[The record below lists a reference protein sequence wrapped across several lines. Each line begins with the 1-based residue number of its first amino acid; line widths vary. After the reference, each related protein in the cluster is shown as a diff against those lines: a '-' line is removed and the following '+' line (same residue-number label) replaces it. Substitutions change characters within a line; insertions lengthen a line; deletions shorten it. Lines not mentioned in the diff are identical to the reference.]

1 MPRLPEELIERIKKD
16 IDLVQ
21 LIQSQGYQLKKNG
34 KDYLLS
40 CPWHDDKE
48 ASLVISPDTNLWHC
62 MGACQ
67 TGGSVIDWVMKT
79 QGVSFRLACEILQK
93 DPSLINNTQTVKKNT
108 TTKLASPLAANADN
122 QKLLHQVITYY
133 HEALKTAPEA
143 LEYLEQRGLNSP
155 ELINTFKL
163 GYANRTLGY
172 RLPARNRKAGSEI
185 RGQLQEIGI
194 FRKSG
199 HEHFNG
205 SIVVPV
211 QDENKQITEVYGRKI
226 LGNKL
231 RKGTAQHLYLPGAH
245 EGVWNVEALKV
256 YDEIIL
262 CEALIDAMTFWVHGF
277 KNVTASYGT
286 SGFTA
291 SHLAALKQQNIKRVL
306 IAYDRDEAGNT
317 AAEQLAEKLNQ
328 EGIECF
334 RLQFP
339 KKMDANEYALKMTPA
354 DKSLA
359 LVIRKAQW
367 MGKGDAQGCVSVV
380 GGRKPGTTEAPTT
393 EQETNTEQAE
403 SEKTAAKEKSTQS
416 EPLTPSAL
424 ASCVALPPAS
434 MQSLAASLEAVEPP
448 SSPVPQTA
456 QIIEA
461 EIKDHE
467 IHISL
472 GERHYR
478 IRGLGDQTITLK
490 INLMLTLDEG
500 FHNDK
505 LDLYSAKQRTVFMNQ
520 A

>member
-1 MPRLPEELIERIKKD
+1 MQPSYFFVVSLDNVLELNLMPRLPEELITQIKQT

-21 LIQSQGYQLKKNG
+21 LIQSQGYQLKQNG

-48 ASLVISPDTNLWHC
+48 ASLVVSPDTNLWHC

-108 TTKLASPLAANADN
+108 TTKLASPLATNADN

-155 ELINTFKL
+155 ELIKTFKL

-172 RLPARNRKAGSEI
+172 RLPAKNRKAGSEI
-185 RGQLQEIGI
+185 RGQLQAIGI
-194 FRKSG
+194 IRKSG

-231 RKGTAQHLYLPGAH
+231 RKGTAQHLYLPGSH

-291 SHLAALKQQNIKRVL
+291 FHLAALKQHNIKRVL

-317 AAEQLAEKLNQ
+317 ASEQLAEKLNQ

-359 LVIRKAQW
+359 LVLRKAQW
-367 MGKGDAQGCVSVV
+367 MGKGDAPQVE
-380 GGRKPGTTEAPTT
+380 PD
-393 EQETNTEQAE
+393 TNTEQAE
-403 SEKTAAKEKSTQS
+403 SEKIAAKEKSTQP
-416 EPLTPSAL
+416 EIFTP
-424 ASCVALPPAS
+424 
-434 MQSLAASLEAVEPP
+434 LAASLEAVEPP
-448 SSPVPQTA
+448 SSPVPQN
-456 QIIEA
+456 QW
-461 EIKDHE
+461 
-467 IHISL
+467 
-472 GERHYR
+472 G
-478 IRGLGDQTITLK
+478 QTRLNFTLFCSR
-490 INLMLTLDEG
+490 LR
-500 FHNDK
+500 K
-505 LDLYSAKQRTVFMNQ
+505 L
-520 A
+520 